1 MTQILIF
8 SPSPIL
14 SPFNEREQRWR
25 KKVICCSRQ
34 HVWDESLLQSN
45 GGFRKFR
52 ASNSTAGS
60 YGGSAE
66 ISKGQPLPWISTWP
80 NKQTQPFHQ
89 YPPPKMKGTNRFFTI
104 GLVAAW
110 YSSNIGVLLLNKYL
124 LSNYGFKYPIFL
136 TMCHMTACS
145 LLSYIAIAW
154 LKLVP
159 LQTIRSRVQFFKIS
173 ALSFIFCIS
182 VVFGNIS
189 LRYLPVSF
197 NQAIGAT
204 TPFFTAVFAYLMT
217 LKREAWLTYVTLI
230 PVVTGVI
237 IASGYENDESTCFV
251 SYILLSWQQGEPSFH
266 LFGFLICVAAT
277 AARALKSVLQGI
289 LLSAD
294 GEKLNS
300 MNLLLYMAPMA
311 VVFLLPA
318 TLIME
323 HNVVGITL
331 ALARDDIK
339 IIWYLLFNSS
349 LAYFVNLTNFLVTK
363 HTSALTLQV
372 LGNAKGAVAVVV
384 SILIFRNPVSV
395 TGMFGYTLTV
405 MGVILY
411 SEAKKRANKS

>member
-1 MTQILIF
+1 MTQILLF
-8 SPSPIL
+8 SSSAIL
-14 SPFNEREQRWR
+14 SPLSERKQRWS
-25 KKVICCSRQ
+25 KKLICSSRQ
-34 HVWDESLLQSN
+34 HVWGESSLFKSRSKS
-45 GGFRKFR
+45 GFRKFR
-52 ASNSTAGS
+52 ASNSTAES

-66 ISKGQPLPWISTWP
+66 ISKGQPAPWLSTWP
-80 NKQTQPFHQ
+80 SK
-89 YPPPKMKGTNRFFTI
+89 
-104 GLVAAW
+104 
-110 YSSNIGVLLLNKYL
+110 
-124 LSNYGFKYPIFL
+124 
-136 TMCHMTACS
+136 
-145 LLSYIAIAW
+145 
-154 LKLVP
+154 
-159 LQTIRSRVQFFKIS
+159 
-173 ALSFIFCIS
+173 
-182 VVFGNIS
+182 
-189 LRYLPVSF
+189 
-197 NQAIGAT
+197 
-204 TPFFTAVFAYLMT
+204 
-217 LKREAWLTYVTLI
+217 
-230 PVVTGVI
+230 
-237 IASGYENDESTCFV
+237 
-251 SYILLSWQQGEPSFH
+251 QGEPSFH

-323 HNVVGITL
+323 DNVVGITL

-363 HTSALTLQV
+363 NTSALTLQV

-411 SEAKKRANKS
+411 SEAKKRTNKS